1 MVAMS
6 SQRSVPKNDKICFK
20 IYNFY
25 LSTYCKVENIDKIWL
40 FFGFFQ
46 KNEIWPYLVEFGLFL
61 KVIWLCA
68 CAKAYQPCLCQ
79 AIICKI
85 EPDTE
90 VRVKWELRLIYF

>member
-68 CAKAYQPCLCQ
+68 CAKAYQPWWTQ
-79 AIICKI
+79 RRSATKQ
-85 EPDTE
+85 ETE
-90 VRVKWELRLIYF
+90 S